1 MAHSHHHRD
10 AVHVRFAVL
19 TVSDTRRPE
28 DDVGGRRI
36 RELLE
41 GAGHT
46 LVEQRIVRDER
57 AQIRWALHT
66 ARPEV
71 EVLVVTGGTGI
82 APRDVT
88 FEVVRDVLDKQISG
102 FGELFR
108 MLSYEQIGAAAM
120 LSRAVAGVARGRLV
134 FALPGSVKGVELAV
148 ERLILPQVGHMVGL
162 LRGG

>member
-1 MAHSHHHRD
+1 MPHSHHSKD
-10 AVHVRFAVL
+10 ARSVCFAVL
-19 TVSDTRRPE
+19 TVSDTRSAQ
-28 DDVGGRRI
+28 DDVGGLRI
-36 RELLE
+36 REMVE
-41 GAGHT
+41 AAGHR
-46 LVEQRIVRDER
+46 VGEHRIVPDER

-66 ARPEV
+66 TRREIEAI
-71 EVLVVTGGTGI
+71 VLTGGTGI

-88 FEVVRDVLDKQISG
+88 FEVVRNLLDKEISG

-134 FALPGSVKGVELAV
+134 FALPGSVKGVELAM

-162 LRGG
+162 AGG